1 MKILVL
7 VARLLLGLM
16 FVVFGANGIHPFIP
30 MREMPTG
37 LAGQFLGALIQSHW
51 ALVNSV
57 IMVATG
63 LLFLVNRFVPLALV
77 LLGPLLVNIL
87 LFHLLISHAGFQP
100 GVLATVLWFIVFW
113 HHRAAFSGIFQAKN

>member
-30 MREMPTG
+30 MGEMPTG

-51 ALVNSV
+51 ALVNSA
-57 IMVATG
+57 IMVVTG

-77 LLGPLLVNIL
+77 LLGPILFSIL
-87 LFHLLISHAGFQP
+87 LFHLLISPTGFQP
-100 GVLATVLWFIVFW
+100 GVLGALLWFIVFW
-113 HHRAAFSGIFQAKN
+113 HHRAAFSGIFQSKS